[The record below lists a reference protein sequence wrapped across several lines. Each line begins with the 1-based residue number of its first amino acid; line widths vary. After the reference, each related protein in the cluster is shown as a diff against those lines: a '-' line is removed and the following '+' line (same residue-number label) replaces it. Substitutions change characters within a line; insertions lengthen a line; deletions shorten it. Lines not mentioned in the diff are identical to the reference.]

1 MALADRARR
10 IITAPAFEW
19 PVIAAE
25 PDTAPHLF
33 TSYVIPLAAIAPVCS
48 FISSALFLHR
58 PVLGAISAALAFVFA
73 LINVFVISLI
83 ASALAPSNG
92 GVTDRMQALKLVAY
106 SFTPGWVAGVL
117 LLVPFLGSL
126 ITLLA
131 SLYGLYLIY
140 LGATPVLSV
149 PRSNAIGFTVLVV
162 LAAIV
167 LSVIFGIVV
176 GLPLV
181 LGGALLHGAL
191 H

>member
-73 LINVFVISLI
+73 LI

-92 GVTDRMQALKLVAY
+92 GVADRMQALKLVAY
-106 SFTPGWVAGVL
+106 SFTPGWIAGVL

-131 SLYGLYLIY
+131 SFYGLYLVY

-167 LSVIFGIVV
+167 LSVLFGILV